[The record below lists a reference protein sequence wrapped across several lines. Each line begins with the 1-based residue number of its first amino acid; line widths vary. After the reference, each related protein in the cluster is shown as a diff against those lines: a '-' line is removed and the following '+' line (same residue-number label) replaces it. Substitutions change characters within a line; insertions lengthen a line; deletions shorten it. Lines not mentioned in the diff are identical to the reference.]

1 MLDDLKA
8 VIPTSSEANCAAG
21 VTVKSYNIIYELLD
35 DMRAAME
42 GRLAPSEERIPL
54 GKAEVRA
61 VFGKGSKLVAG
72 CMVTDG
78 QLRSES
84 FITVRGSKAAMSVP
98 L

>member
-1 MLDDLKA
+1 M
-8 VIPTSSEANCAAG
+8 
-21 VTVKSYNIIYELLD
+21 KSYNIIYELLD

-84 FITVRGSKAAMSVP
+84 FITVRGGKAVVGV
-98 L
+98 LL